1 MGRRIAARAI
11 VRSMVAPALVEDDL
25 RMNIVARWRDLPMRI
40 RLAAPLGDDELFEF
54 CAANRDLRIERT
66 ADGELLIMPPTGGE
80 TGRRNFDLIGQ
91 FAGWVRRDG
100 TGLGFDSSTGF
111 LLPNGAERAP
121 DLAWVTKSRWD
132 ALSDLQRR
140 KFPPLCPDFV
150 LELRSPSDKIAEQ
163 SAKLEEYIA
172 CGARLGWLLDPDGRR
187 VHVYRPGRAVEIVEG
202 ATELRGDPELPGLV
216 LDLRSI
222 W

>member
-1 MGRRIAARAI
+1 MI
-11 VRSMVAPALVEDDL
+11 APALAEDDR
-25 RMNIVARWRDLPMRI
+25 RMTIVARWRDLPMRV
-40 RLAAPLGDDELFEF
+40 RLAAPLGDDDLFEF

-66 ADGELLIMPPTGGE
+66 ADGELLIMSPTGGE

-91 FAGWVRRDG
+91 FARWVHRDG

-121 DLAWVTKSRWD
+121 DLAWVTKARWS
-132 ALSDLQRR
+132 ALSDVQRR
-140 KFPPLCPDFV
+140 RFPPLCPDFV
-150 LELRSPSDKIAEQ
+150 LELRSPSDTIAEQ
-163 SAKLEEYIA
+163 RAKLEEYIA
-172 CGARLGWLLDPDGRR
+172 CGARLGWLIDPDERR
-187 VHVYRPGRAVEIVEG
+187 VYVYRPGRAVEIIEQ
-202 ATELRGDPELPGLV
+202 ATELCGDPELPGLV

>member
-1 MGRRIAARAI
+1 
-11 VRSMVAPALVEDDL
+11 MVAPALVEDDL
-25 RMNIVARWRDLPMRI
+25 RMTLVARWRDLPMRI

-66 ADGELLIMPPTGGE
+66 VDGELLIMPPTGGE

-91 FAGWVRRDG
+91 FAAWVKRDG

-121 DLAWVTKSRWD
+121 DLAWVTRSRWN
-132 ALSDLQRR
+132 ALSEMQRR

-150 LELRSPSDKIAEQ
+150 LELRSPSDNLAEQ
-163 SAKLEEYIA
+163 RAKLDEYIA
-172 CGARLGWLLDPDGRR
+172 CGARLGWLVDPEDRR
-187 VHVYRPGRAVEIVEG
+187 AYVYRPHRAAEIVDQPI
-202 ATELRGDPELPGLV
+202 ELLGDPELPGFL

>member
-1 MGRRIAARAI
+1 
-11 VRSMVAPALVEDDL
+11 
-25 RMNIVARWRDLPMRI
+25 MNIVARWRDLPMRI